1 MAKDNTMA
9 TYEPTTTE
17 RFELG
22 SEGDVRIVAVTRV
35 WHYPAGD
42 VTLRHFQVVLAD
54 GTRSKAYQN
63 YGNALKAWGKHLIR
77 AR

>member
-1 MAKDNTMA
+1 MA

-63 YGNALKAWGKHLIR
+63 YGNALKAWGTIMR
-77 AR
+77 NGIY